1 MTFSTVAVVKETTCG
16 LIPFQT
22 GRRRRRHRR
31 LCHQICI
38 FLQLSD
44 NNGVLGKR
52 WSFFMKMFC
61 R

>member
-22 GRRRRRHRR
+22 GGRRRRHRR

-44 NNGVLGKR
+44 NNGV
-52 WSFFMKMFC
+52 
-61 R
+61 